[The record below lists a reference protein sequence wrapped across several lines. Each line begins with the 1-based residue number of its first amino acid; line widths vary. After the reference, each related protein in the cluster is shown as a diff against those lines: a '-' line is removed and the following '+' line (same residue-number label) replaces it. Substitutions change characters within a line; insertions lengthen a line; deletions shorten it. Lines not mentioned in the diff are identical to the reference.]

1 MRKLIRST
9 TTSAFLKRDGAWTLD
24 IAIAAAFGDY
34 VGILDTISQFDL
46 RDVEL
51 YYSFHRF
58 RKSQWDFVT
67 PL

>member
-9 TTSAFLKRDGAWTLD
+9 TTSAFLKKDGAWTVD
-24 IAIAAAFGDY
+24 IAIAAVFGDY
-34 VGILDTISQFDL
+34 LAILDAKTRFDL

-58 RKSQWDFVT
+58 RMSQWDFAT